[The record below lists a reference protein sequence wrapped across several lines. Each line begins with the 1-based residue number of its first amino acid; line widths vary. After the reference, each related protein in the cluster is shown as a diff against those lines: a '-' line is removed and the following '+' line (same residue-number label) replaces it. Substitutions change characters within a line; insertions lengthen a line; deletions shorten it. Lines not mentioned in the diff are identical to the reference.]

1 MNVLLRKENVLKQS
15 ITVPVQVINMPS
27 AVKLQLFP
35 NKVNVSFYSS
45 NTVKER
51 MSSSSFNFI
60 VDYNEIKDN
69 ETANRITVQPYLIPQ
84 NVQNV
89 KVSPGKLEFIKKQ

>member
-1 MNVLLRKENVLKQS
+1 
-15 ITVPVQVINMPS
+15 
-27 AVKLQLFP
+27 
-35 NKVNVSFYSS
+35 
-45 NTVKER
+45 